1 MIKRG
6 PVRYRTL
13 IVVASSFAVA
23 TATAAYSTGS
33 RQLARSSSPC
43 DTFKQAAIGT
53 ATALGIYDKPLPK
66 SATEPCPPG
75 SKNCIRTAWM
85 PPSGTSKEDV
95 IQIIQQ
101 TLQKYPKE
109 DAGFDKGGW
118 TVTENHL
125 EDLGSARLECKSGIG
140 RIAKIA
146 NGGKPFIDDLL
157 VAVQEDGKV
166 EVRSSSRKGYDDM
179 GVNKKR
185 LEYMQDT
192 LPEGW
197 DAPEPEY

>member
-1 MIKRG
+1 MIQRV
-6 PVRYRTL
+6 PVRYRTS
-13 IVVASSFAVA
+13 IAVASSLAVA
-23 TATAAYSTGS
+23 ATAAAYSTSS
-33 RQLARSSSPC
+33 RQLAGSSPF
-43 DTFKQAAIGT
+43 DALKQAAIGT
-53 ATALGIYDKPLPK
+53 ATALGVYEKPIPK
-66 SATEPCPPG
+66 SATEPCPTG
-75 SKNCIRTAWM
+75 SRNCIRTAWI

-109 DAGFDKGGW
+109 GAGFDKGGW
-118 TVTENHL
+118 TMTEDHL
-125 EDLGSARLECKSGIG
+125 AGMGSARLECKSGIG
-140 RIAKIA
+140 RIAEIA

-185 LEYMQDT
+185 LKYMQDT

-197 DAPEPEY
+197 DAPEPKY